1 MSPENMNTPVAPS
14 VLDPIP
20 TRLNMKAGRPAA
32 VLVGLMQRDTGGT
45 SS

>member
-1 MSPENMNTPVAPS
+1 MNTPVAPS
-14 VLDPIP
+14 VLDAIP

-32 VLVGLMQRDTGGT
+32 VLVGLTQRDMVGT